1 MVSAF
6 GTFAPIDG
14 DGLEGWGD
22 RSAPRFDVSRGAL
35 CDIDAADHNNR
46 TVTSDVIAT
55 LAVPL
60 LRQMLSTCIVDPALL
75 GCDAKDAFGRF
86 GRFDPIGSPLT
97 HSFKVVNRGNGPA
110 GLH

>member
-1 MVSAF
+1 
-6 GTFAPIDG
+6 
-14 DGLEGWGD
+14 
-22 RSAPRFDVSRGAL
+22 VSRGAL

-86 GRFDPIGSPLT
+86 GRFDPIGTPLT